1 MAGMSAA
8 AMAAARG
15 RRVVVVERDD
25 RIGGSAVLSG
35 GVVWVYES
43 LATHFREVPGSD
55 LELAPVLLDHF
66 DEATEWIASL
76 GVDLG
81 PRQEI
86 GAFPGSVGH
95 RIDVPSYIAA
105 CCEIVE
111 RADGTIVTGATIR
124 TLRRDGDRITGGMVI
139 SVGAH
144 DDPGQPDDPGQE
156 VRADVTLLA
165 TGGFHSDPDLR
176 ATYLGPGAGS
186 MLANRTTTSDGTG
199 IRLGLAVGAAT
210 TDGMDDFYG
219 DLMAHPTPDHA
230 PGEYLRYAQSMYVA
244 HCVLVSR
251 DGTRFVDESLGYPG
265 ATPAVAHQ
273 RDGRA
278 VVIGDEWVRRE
289 VASRAPVPGLPAL
302 DRVGV
307 AEAAGAHV
315 ARADELAKLALAIEP
330 WGYPADV
337 VARTVTEFN
346 DALTANRDID
356 PGRLRHRRPLAEP
369 PFFAVELRPQISF
382 TYGGLRIDESSRV
395 LDAQGRAV
403 PGLYA
408 AGVDGAGLHRGG
420 YAGRLAI
427 AVVFAQL
434 AVDHAF

>member
-15 RRVVVVERDD
+15 RQVVVVERDD
-25 RIGGSAVLSG
+25 RVGGSAVLSG

-43 LATHFREVPGSD
+43 LAAHFREVPGSD
-55 LELAPVLLDHF
+55 PELAPVLLDHF
-66 DEATEWIASL
+66 DEATKWIASL

-86 GAFPGSVGH
+86 ASFPGSVGH
-95 RIDVPSYIAA
+95 RIDVPAYIAE
-105 CCEIVE
+105 CREIVE

-124 TLRRDGDRITGGMVI
+124 TLRRDGDRITGGTVI
-139 SVGAH
+139 AVGS
-144 DDPGQPDDPGQE
+144 PDDPGNE
-156 VRADVTLLA
+156 VRADATLLA

-176 ATYLGPGAGS
+176 ARYLGPGGGS
-186 MLANRTTTSDGTG
+186 LLANRTTTSDGTG

-210 TDGMDDFYG
+210 SDGMDDFYG

-251 DGTRFVDESLGYPG
+251 DGTRFVDESLGYPA
-265 ATPAVAHQ
+265 ATPAVLHQ

-289 VASRAPVPGLPAL
+289 IASRAPVPGLPAL

-307 AEAAGAHV
+307 AESEGAHV
-315 ARADELAKLALAIEP
+315 ARADELAKLALAVGA

-346 DALTANRDID
+346 DALTANRGVD
-356 PGRLRHRRPLAEP
+356 PGRVRHRRPLAEP

-382 TYGGLRIDESSRV
+382 TYGGLRIDGSSRV
-395 LDAQGRAV
+395 LDAQGRAI

-408 AGVDGAGLHRGG
+408 AGVDGAGLHHGG